1 MGRRRWMSLEAAQSQ
16 QEPAAATAR
25 GPLSTRA
32 LAERF
37 MGDSHVQERGSG
49 HGDISEPFAP
59 LIPGRSGAVGN
70 ADMPSIWS
78 RVCGERAGLRVGKG
92 GLARH
97 QEQAPLGG
105 DHSQVTPGRSVP
117 ATRMH
122 HSITLQLLMI
132 LNRPHSRRLTVTASR
147 TRWGLS
153 SLPRLQSPTAEGLGA
168 I

>member
-1 MGRRRWMSLEAAQSQ
+1 MSLEAAQSQ

-78 RVCGERAGLRVGKG
+78 RVCGKG
-92 GLARH
+92 
-97 QEQAPLGG
+97 
-105 DHSQVTPGRSVP
+105 PGSV
-117 ATRMH
+117 
-122 HSITLQLLMI
+122 
-132 LNRPHSRRLTVTASR
+132 
-147 TRWGLS
+147 WEK
-153 SLPRLQSPTAEGLGA
+153 EGLQDIKSRHPWVGITA
-168 I
+168 K